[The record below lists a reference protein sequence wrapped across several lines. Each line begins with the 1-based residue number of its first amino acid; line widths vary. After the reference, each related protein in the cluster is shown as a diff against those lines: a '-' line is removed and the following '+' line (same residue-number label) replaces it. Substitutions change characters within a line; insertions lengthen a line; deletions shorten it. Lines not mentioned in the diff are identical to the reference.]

1 MLSDRDITE
10 GLAAAFHDR
19 ADPTS
24 GTTVDPAGIFPR
36 GVRAR
41 RRRAAV
47 RAAAASLGAALVAVV
62 LAVNLS
68 AGPAPVVAEPPPGML
83 LTAAVI
89 SPPPAGTAVA
99 GMPRYYVTLDHSR
112 PVAEVRASTT
122 GKVLTTVALPRLIDP
137 KMSQIAAV
145 GDGRGFA
152 LALFSFPQTRFYWLR
167 VSADGRS
174 ARLTALNAAP
184 LPAGEYADG
193 LAVSPG
199 GSRLAV
205 AIQRSGGSHGA
216 VEVVSLATGAARTW
230 TTGRS
235 GIPAGLSWAD
245 GHRLGFFWTAGG
257 AQPQRGVRQVRP
269 VRGIDVGLWELDTAA
284 PGHELFSGRRILPL
298 VTGGDTVQYAQL
310 TTAGTVIAA
319 VTYTGTGHV
328 HRGTVVG
335 GIVELSAQTGHPL
348 RTLLAE
354 HAAHSLD
361 PELQPG
367 GWYITPC
374 ELAAA
379 DRTGSHL
386 LVSCD
391 RFGRLDRGRFT
402 PLPGAVPQSA
412 VAAAW

>member
-19 ADPTS
+19 ADPMS

-68 AGPAPVVAEPPPGML
+68 AGPAPVVAEQPPGVL
-83 LTAAVI
+83 LTAALV
-89 SPPPAGTAVA
+89 SPPAAGAAVA
-99 GMPRYYVTLDHSR
+99 GMPRYYVTVDHFR

-122 GKVLTTVALPRLIDP
+122 GKVLSRVALPGRIDP
-137 KMSQIAAV
+137 KMSQIAAS

-152 LALFSFPQTRFYWLR
+152 LAVFSFPQTRFYWLR

-174 ARLTALNAAP
+174 ARLTVLNAAP
-184 LPAGEYADG
+184 LPPGEVADG
-193 LAVSPG
+193 IAVSPD

-205 AIQRSGGSHGA
+205 AIQRSGGRRGA

-230 TTGRS
+230 TSGRP
-235 GIPAGLSWAD
+235 GYPAGVSWAD
-245 GHRLGFFWTAGG
+245 GRRLGFFWAATRAT
-257 AQPQRGVRQVRP
+257 PPR
-269 VRGIDVGLWELDTAA
+269 DLGLWELDTAV
-284 PGHELFSGRRILPL
+284 PGRELFSGRRVLPL
-298 VTGGDTVQYAQL
+298 VTGGDTVQYAQF

-319 VTYTGTGHV
+319 VTYSGKAHV
-328 HRGTVVG
+328 ARGAVVG
-335 GIVELSAQTGHPL
+335 GIVEVSAGTGRPL

-354 HAAHSLD
+354 HAAYSAD
-361 PELQPG
+361 PGHPG
-367 GWYITPC
+367 RYIAAPVGPC
-374 ELAAA
+374 QLAAA
-379 DRTGSHL
+379 DRTGGHL

-402 PLPGAVPQSA
+402 PLRGAAPYSA